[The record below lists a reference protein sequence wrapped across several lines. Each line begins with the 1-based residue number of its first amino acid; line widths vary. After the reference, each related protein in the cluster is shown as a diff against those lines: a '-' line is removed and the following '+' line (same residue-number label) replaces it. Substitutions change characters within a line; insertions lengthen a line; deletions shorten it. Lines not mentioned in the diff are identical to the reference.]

1 MPFEIEISNEEIRQ
15 RGYLKARDEAFN
27 AVYKLWCKR
36 VDEGMSQKDIS
47 EFLGRDAAWVSRAL
61 RGPANWTMRT
71 LGELAEALDGVIE
84 IGIVPV
90 ENLQRDN
97 YDIYEELKG
106 SVQKL
111 TPIAVEPSANTKGAS
126 YTITVNMPS
135 ATGATFSVLEPS

>member
-1 MPFEIEISNEEIRQ
+1 MPFETEISNEETRQ

-36 VDEGMSQKDIS
+36 LDEGMTQKDIA

-71 LGELAEALDGVIE
+71 FGELAEALDGVIE

-90 ENLQRDN
+90 EELPREN
-97 YDIYEELKG
+97 YDIYEEIKG
-106 SVQKL
+106 SCVQKL
-111 TPIAVEPSANTKGAS
+111 TPIAIEPTIKGANV
-126 YTITVNMPS
+126 ITVSVPS
-135 ATGATFSVLEPS
+135 NRVEAAFSVAAEPA

>member
-1 MPFEIEISNEEIRQ
+1 MPFEIETSNEEIRQ

-36 VDEGMSQKDIS
+36 IEEGVSQKDIA

-71 LGELAEALDGVIE
+71 FGELVEALDGVIE

-90 ENLQRDN
+90 EDLPLDN
-97 YDIYEELKG
+97 YDIYEELHG

-111 TPIAVEPSANTKGAS
+111 TPISSESSIQGAN
-126 YTITVNMPS
+126 YMITVSVPS
-135 ATGATFSVLEPS
+135 NPSVPAFSVLEPV

>member
-1 MPFEIEISNEEIRQ
+1 MPFEIETSNEETRQ

-36 VDEGMSQKDIS
+36 VEQGVSQKDIAA
-47 EFLGRDAAWVSRAL
+47 FLGRDAAWVSRAL

-71 LGELAEALDGVIE
+71 FGELVEALDGVID

-90 ENLQRDN
+90 EELPRDN
-97 YDIYEELKG
+97 YDIYEELHG

-111 TPIAVEPSANTKGAS
+111 TPLSKSSIQGANNMITVSLPSNPSALA
-126 YTITVNMPS
+126 
-135 ATGATFSVLEPS
+135 FSVLEPA

>member
-1 MPFEIEISNEEIRQ
+1 MPFEIETSNEETRQ

-36 VDEGMSQKDIS
+36 FDQGVSQKDIA
-47 EFLGRDAAWVSRAL
+47 EFLGRDPAWVSRAL

-71 LGELAEALDGVIE
+71 FGELVEALNGVIE

-90 ENLQRDN
+90 EELPRDN
-97 YDIYEELKG
+97 YDIYEELHG

-111 TPIAVEPSANTKGAS
+111 TPLSESSIQGANNMITVSVPSNPSALA
-126 YTITVNMPS
+126 
-135 ATGATFSVLEPS
+135 FSVLEPA